1 MCKGRHSV
9 LFSRLAVVLAALLLC
24 SCSVFRLSGSDT
36 RADRVI
42 REARAY
48 TGTPYKWGGNGRSGI
63 DCSGLVCQ
71 AFRAV
76 EVVLP
81 RTTTDQVN
89 AGRAVKLRK
98 VRPGDLLFFAL
109 TDQPRKISHVGIVT
123 EKKPG
128 QAARFIHASSS
139 KGVIEATMEQKYF
152 QKGFREARR
161 VLGAGR

>member
-1 MCKGRHSV
+1 MV
-9 LFSRLAVVLAALLLC
+9 C
-24 SCSVFRLSGSDT
+24 SCSVFRLSGNDG

-42 REARAY
+42 REARTF

-63 DCSGLVCQ
+63 DCSGLVCL
-71 AFRAV
+71 AFRAADLA
-76 EVVLP
+76 LP
-81 RTTTDQVN
+81 RTTTDQVR

-109 TDQPRKISHVGIVT
+109 TDEPRKVSHVGIVT

-128 QAARFIHASSS
+128 QSARFIHASSS
-139 KGVIEATMEQKYF
+139 KGVIEASMDQKYF

-161 VLGAGR
+161 VLGGER